1 MRPFPRQEVPHIGK
15 NKARAGESRY
25 REMIIFRISLV
36 KKREGGKERY
46 SPLPTCQSAFIRS
59 TRGYEIET
67 RWLMRFSVTE
77 YRSCFDE
84 LFFPHMFFAFFAI
97 AD

>member
-36 KKREGGKERY
+36 KKREGERKRDI
-46 SPLPTCQSAFIRS
+46 LRCQLAKALLYVVRDPMA
-59 TRGYEIET
+59 Y
-67 RWLMRFSVTE
+67 
-77 YRSCFDE
+77 
-84 LFFPHMFFAFFAI
+84 AI
-97 AD
+97 LCHGIQVVF